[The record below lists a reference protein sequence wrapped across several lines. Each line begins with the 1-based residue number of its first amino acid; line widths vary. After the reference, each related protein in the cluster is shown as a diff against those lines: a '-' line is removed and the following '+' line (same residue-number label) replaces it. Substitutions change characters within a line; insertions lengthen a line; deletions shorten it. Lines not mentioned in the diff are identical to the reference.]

1 MKRQWIK
8 AAVLTGVAVVLPAW
22 SSGSPSPDTPRGEML
37 YTTHCIAC
45 HTTQV
50 HWREN
55 RLAENWSSLNAQVR
69 RWQSNEQL
77 SWNDDDI
84 RAVARYLNKLYYHF
98 PEDEKAASS
107 RPAEKP

>member
-1 MKRQWIK
+1 MKRQWIGI
-8 AAVLTGVAVVLPAW
+8 AAFSGIAAALPG
-22 SSGSPSPDTPRGEML
+22 GSLANPAPDTPRGEML

-55 RLAENWSSLNAQVR
+55 RLANDWHSLTAQVR
-69 RWQSNEQL
+69 RWQSNEGL
-77 SWNDDDI
+77 SWNDADI
-84 RAVARYLNKLYYHF
+84 LAVTRYLNTLYYHF

-107 RPAEKP
+107 GVTK